1 MALISVSE
9 FTIEPIISEAPDALL
24 NYAIVKDGK
33 VEKICPDLNAVFDEL
48 FGISRK
54 LGEQA
59 MRRTN
64 INRAKLKVTFSI
76 RH

>member
-24 NYAIVKDGK
+24 NYALVNDGK
-33 VEKICPDLNAVFDEL
+33 VETIYPDLNPVFDAL

-64 INRAKLKVTFSI
+64 IHRAKLKVTFSI

>member
-24 NYAIVKDGK
+24 NYALVKDGK
-33 VEKICPDLNAVFDEL
+33 VEEIYPDLNAVFDAL
-48 FGISRK
+48 FGINRK

-59 MRRTN
+59 MRRTP

>member
-9 FTIEPIISEAPDALL
+9 FTIEPIVSEAPDALL
-24 NYAIVKDGK
+24 NYALVKDGK
-33 VEKICPDLNAVFDEL
+33 VETIYPDLNAVFDAL
-48 FGISRK
+48 FGINRK

-64 INRAKLKVTFSI
+64 IHRAKLKVTFSI

>member
-33 VEKICPDLNAVFDEL
+33 VEKIYPDLNAVFDAL

-54 LGEQA
+54 LGVQA
-59 MRRTN
+59 MRRTP
-64 INRAKLKVTFSI
+64 IHRAKLKVTFSI